1 MKYQLKDIIS
11 EYTEKNTNG
20 EYEPVAVG
28 KYGIRKR
35 SDIYKKELAKDYSK
49 NKVIRKNTMIV
60 GMGSTQ
66 IDIGVLSSDDI
77 YSVSPAY
84 HTFSINSSII
94 RSEYLDYLFQAK
106 NSLYTSR
113 YMIASARQGKTVNLK
128 DMLFETV
135 DIPDFDV
142 QQKTVEKINEIKD
155 CISLE
160 EKQLALYDELIKSRF
175 IGQEDLL
182 YAI

>member
-60 GMGSTQ
+60 GMGS
-66 IDIGVLSSDDI
+66 V
-77 YSVSPAY
+77 SVP
-84 HTFSINSSII
+84 I
-94 RSEYLDYLFQAK
+94 L
-106 NSLYTSR
+106 
-113 YMIASARQGKTVNLK
+113 
-128 DMLFETV
+128 
-135 DIPDFDV
+135 
-142 QQKTVEKINEIKD
+142 
-155 CISLE
+155 
-160 EKQLALYDELIKSRF
+160 
-175 IGQEDLL
+175 
-182 YAI
+182 